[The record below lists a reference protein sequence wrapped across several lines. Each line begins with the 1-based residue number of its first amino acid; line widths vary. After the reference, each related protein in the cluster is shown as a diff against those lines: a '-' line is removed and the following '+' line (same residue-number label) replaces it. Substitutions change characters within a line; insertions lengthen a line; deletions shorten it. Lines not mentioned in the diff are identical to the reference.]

1 MLITLKTLQ
10 EDSFTVEADP
20 LQTVKHLKE
29 SIERVK
35 GDAYPAKYIKLLYGG
50 KFLVDGKRLCD
61 YNLEEKKFV
70 ILVVKRPQRSADKEQ
85 GRARPFPSTVS
96 EREQLLYEEHDQLVE
111 HIVELGFRREEV
123 ERALGASF
131 NNAEQAVEYLING
144 TLSNAGSSLPP
155 DFPAEFSAAFCAYE
169 SANAEERSERGASG
183 HRESILPSQER
194 IYELFTEAFIECRNH
209 TRQQDRQIE
218 ADHELIS
225 QNYAE
230 LEAAGITDPHGIFET
245 LNSTNFSGCGIPT
258 EMFTHPDGVFQVFN
272 ETYGPAAQARRMPG
286 SMTGGL
292 LDRDHQALER
302 LKQFGFADQQV
313 VEAYFICDRNE
324 NAAADFLFSQN
335 DMLRR

>member
-10 EDSFTVEADP
+10 EDLFTVEADP
-20 LQTVKHLKE
+20 MQTVRVFKE
-29 SIERVK
+29 NIERVK

-50 KFLVDGKRLCD
+50 KFLVDSNRLCD

-70 ILVVKRPQRSADKEQ
+70 ILVVKRPQRSADREE
-85 GRARPFPSTVS
+85 GHARPFPSTVS
-96 EREQLLYEEHDQLVE
+96 EREQLLYDEHDQLVE

-144 TLSNAGSSLPP
+144 TLSNTPSALPP

-169 SANAEERSERGASG
+169 NANADEQSESG
-183 HRESILPSQER
+183 TSGRRESILPSQER

-209 TRQQDRQIE
+209 SREQDRRIE
-218 ADHELIS
+218 ADHELIT

-230 LEAAGITDPHGIFET
+230 MEAAGITDPHGAFES
-245 LNSTNFSGCGIPT
+245 LNTTDFSGCGLPP

-272 ETYGPAAQARRMPG
+272 ETYGPAARARRTPG
-286 SMTGGL
+286 SMTGSL

-335 DMLRR
+335 DMLRG